1 MLLKPRWKGYPS
13 IKARNNW
20 IPSGRVV
27 FWLQYSHEPL
37 MLQKSGTSQDDMVW
51 SAFPFIIRI
60 RHKTPFPIISWFQ
73 IHHHQLQ
80 SFPILYLYLP
90 VGPNVFC
97 FIQTFQMN
105 HHQYLLGKCTKLQGL
120 PGSKS
125 SFYGILVLFVSFLK
139 AETSR
144 YVQPAA
150 WLVYEMPKVS
160 NQASRK
166 RMKKMSNHL
175 FSCFITVSLS
185 MSCSKFKLN
194 RHSR

>member
-1 MLLKPRWKGYPS
+1 
-13 IKARNNW
+13 
-20 IPSGRVV
+20 
-27 FWLQYSHEPL
+27 

-51 SAFPFIIRI
+51 PTFPFIIGI

-90 VGPNVFC
+90 VGPNVSC
-97 FIQTFQMN
+97 FIQAFQMN
-105 HHQYLLGKCTKLQGL
+105 HHQYLLGKM
-120 PGSKS
+120 
-125 SFYGILVLFVSFLK
+125 Y
-139 AETSR
+139 ETSGPTWLQ
-144 YVQPAA
+144 VQLLWHPRPFCIFPESWKFPLCSAGSLA
-150 WLVYEMPKVS
+150 GEIPKVS

-166 RMKKMSNHL
+166 RWKRCPTI
-175 FSCFITVSLS
+175 FSHVLLSLS

>member
-13 IKARNNW
+13 IEARNSW
-20 IPSGRVV
+20 IPSGRAV

-37 MLQKSGTSQDDMVW
+37 MLPKSGTSQDDMVW
-51 SAFPFIIRI
+51 STFPFIIGI
-60 RHKTPFPIISWFQ
+60 RHKTPLSISPIVSWFR

-90 VGPNVFC
+90 VGPNVSC

-105 HHQYLLGKCTKLQGL
+105 HHQYLLGKCAKLQGL

-139 AETSR
+139 AESSR
-144 YVQPAA
+144 YVQLAA
-150 WLVYEMPKVS
+150 WLMYEMPKVS
-160 NQASRK
+160 NQASRQ
-166 RMKKMSNHL
+166 RCPTI
-175 FSCFITVSLS
+175 FSHVLLSLS

>member
-13 IKARNNW
+13 IKARKNW

-51 SAFPFIIRI
+51 STLPFIIGI
-60 RHKTPFPIISWFQ
+60 GHKTPFPIISWFQ

-80 SFPILYLYLP
+80 SYPILYLYLP
-90 VGPNVFC
+90 VGPNVSC

-105 HHQYLLGKCTKLQGL
+105 HHQYLLGNCTKLQGL

-144 YVQPAA
+144 YVQLAA
-150 WLVYEMPKVS
+150 WLVKFQKYPTKLQEKDEKDVKPSFLMFYYP
-160 NQASRK
+160 
-166 RMKKMSNHL
+166 MK
-175 FSCFITVSLS
+175 

-194 RHSR
+194 RPSR